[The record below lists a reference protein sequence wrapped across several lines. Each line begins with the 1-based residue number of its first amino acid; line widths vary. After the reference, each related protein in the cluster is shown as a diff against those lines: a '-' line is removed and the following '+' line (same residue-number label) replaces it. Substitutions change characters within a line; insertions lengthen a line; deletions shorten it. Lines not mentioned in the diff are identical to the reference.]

1 MNGKR
6 LLLGVLSSKKFHL
19 SADIPIWV
27 RFHAVHG
34 KIFLLSTYLLLHVT
48 YTESDGEFHFAKG

>member
-6 LLLGVLSSKKFHL
+6 LLLGVLSSKKFLL

-27 RFHAVHG
+27 RFHG